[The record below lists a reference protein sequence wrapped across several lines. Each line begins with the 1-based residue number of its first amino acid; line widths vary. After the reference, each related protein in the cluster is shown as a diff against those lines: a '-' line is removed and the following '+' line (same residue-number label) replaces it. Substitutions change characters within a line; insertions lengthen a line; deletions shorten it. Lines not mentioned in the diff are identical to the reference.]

1 MHIKTFLFFKN
12 LALAAIDWF
21 IFSDFFLEAYIYVSG
36 QIDIIL
42 DSGKT
47 MKKLITA
54 PKLKKRVKELGKEIS
69 AHYKNNEI
77 VILCILKGGFIFA
90 ADLIREIKSEPIIDF
105 IEASSYGDGKESSGA
120 VLIKKDVGINIKGKK
135 VLIVE
140 DIIDSGFSLNYLV
153 NYLKKK
159 KPASVEVC
167 SLTCKT

>member
-1 MHIKTFLFFKN
+1 
-12 LALAAIDWF
+12 
-21 IFSDFFLEAYIYVSG
+21 
-36 QIDIIL
+36 
-42 DSGKT
+42 

-135 VLIVE
+135 
-140 DIIDSGFSLNYLV
+140 SFNCRRY
-153 NYLKKK
+153 Y
-159 KPASVEVC
+159 
-167 SLTCKT
+167 

>member
-1 MHIKTFLFFKN
+1 
-12 LALAAIDWF
+12 
-21 IFSDFFLEAYIYVSG
+21 
-36 QIDIIL
+36 
-42 DSGKT
+42 

-54 PKLKKRVKELGKEIS
+54 PKLKKRIKELGKEIS

-167 SLTCKT
+167 SLLVKHKKHKAKINIRFTGFEIEDEFVVGYGMDYRGKFRNLDYIAIYEGKV

>member
-1 MHIKTFLFFKN
+1 
-12 LALAAIDWF
+12 
-21 IFSDFFLEAYIYVSG
+21 
-36 QIDIIL
+36 
-42 DSGKT
+42 

-159 KPASVEVC
+159 KPSSVEVC
-167 SLTCKT
+167 SLLVKHKKHKAKINIRFTGFEIEDEFVVGYGMDYRGKFRNLDYIAIYEEKV